1 MIHPTAIIEN
11 GATIADGVLIGAYA
25 YIGSKV
31 TIGEGTKVGNG
42 SQITGKTTIGK
53 NNNIFS
59 DVVLGSAPQYLK
71 YKGEET
77 LLLS

>member
-31 TIGEGTKVGNG
+31 TIG
-42 SQITGKTTIGK
+42 
-53 NNNIFS
+53 
-59 DVVLGSAPQYLK
+59 
-71 YKGEET
+71 
-77 LLLS
+77 